1 MSVNAVIKHL
11 SDDIIN
17 RYNNTIVFRT
27 RIAFVVWVG
36 PFIILSSFI
45 VATKGSFTLDFK
57 DPVVWVCIGL
67 FVSCYLILSRFASG
81 IEQGA
86 WDRCDKYR
94 ELIFKIGSQNSLADI
109 TEKDYKDNLTWE
121 LPRIYF
127 WAFSVIMISFFSIT
141 VLATKLKTT
150 ASDTKVQVKIEEPV
164 KVEVLTV
171 KKR

>member
-1 MSVNAVIKHL
+1 MSVDAVIKHL

-27 RIAFVVWVG
+27 RIAFVIWIG

-45 VATKGSFTLDFK
+45 VATKGNFTLDFK
-57 DPVVWVCIGL
+57 DWVVWVCIFI
-67 FVSCYLILSRFASG
+67 FVTCYLILGRFACG

-94 ELIFKIGSQNSLADI
+94 ELIFKIGKQDNLNDI
-109 TEKDYKDNLTWE
+109 TPADYKDNLTWQ
-121 LPRIYF
+121 LPTIYF
-127 WAFSVIMISFFSIT
+127 WAFSVIMISFLSIT
-141 VLATKLKTT
+141 LLATKLKTT
-150 ASDTKVQVKIEEPV
+150 AGDTKVQVKVEEPV
-164 KVEVLTV
+164 KVEVMTV